1 MSKKIYVVIEI
12 VKIFV
17 LSWFVGLVYNASIS
31 NDYADSE
38 MKVIGYTFL
47 IMLGTLIVSSIALEI
62 LVSIFM
68 PKENRVMG
76 EWEKLVDKN
85 ILRNFAYMLSAFF
98 VIVMASFAFQAS
110 LGQVVLLF
118 RIGFFVLIATT
129 NLTKAYYYVG

>member
-31 NDYADSE
+31 SDYADSE

-68 PKENRVMG
+68 PKENQVMG
-76 EWEKLVDKN
+76 EWETLIDKN

-98 VIVMASFAFQAS
+98 VIVMASFAVQAS
-110 LGQVVLLF
+110 LGQVVFLF

>member
-31 NDYADSE
+31 SDYADSE

-47 IMLGTLIVSSIALEI
+47 IMLGTLIVSSIVLEI

-68 PKENRVMG
+68 PKENKVMG
-76 EWEKLVDKN
+76 EWEKLIDKN
-85 ILRNFAYMLSAFF
+85 ILRNFAYILSAFF
-98 VIVMASFAFQAS
+98 VIVMASFAFQVS
-110 LGQVVLLF
+110 LEQVVLLF

-129 NLTKAYYYVG
+129 NLTKAYYYAG

>member
-31 NDYADSE
+31 SDYADSE

-47 IMLGTLIVSSIALEI
+47 IMLGMLIVSSIVLEI

-76 EWEKLVDKN
+76 EWEKLIDKN
-85 ILRNFAYMLSAFF
+85 ILRNFAYILSAFF

-110 LGQVVLLF
+110 LEQVVLLF

-129 NLTKAYYYVG
+129 NLTKAYYYAG